1 MLCVLIVLAG
11 RLDVVAADSTQARV
25 RVLIAVPDTQGITV
39 VLGGGHLTDNA
50 AYRTLS
56 TYQTLTQGQYD
67 LKIYPQ
73 NRTDQGSV
81 LYTRTITLNG
91 AKDYTITLTGTQA
104 NKELIVTVNTDDN
117 TVDANKTRV
126 RFGNAQRGTNEVVL
140 ATQGTNVVIGRA
152 RYGQTADYIL
162 LDPGTYSLFVNDSNS
177 KVVTT
182 ADVNFAP
189 GAVVS
194 IFLLG
199 PGGDATS
206 SALLINVDGGTVNG
220 SGTPAASIATV
231 LSTRSGPTSTPPPGY
246 RFDYV
251 TNTPGPGG
259 GQTGGNTGDF
269 PTSTPNANA
278 TATISLGTA
287 APAASEIASAS
298 LRRAA
303 LPVTPCRSST
313 CAFFSETNHAVAN
326 GFKMFW
332 DKNGGRNRYG
342 MPLTEEYQDTSYID
356 GKLRTVQYFERTRL
370 EYFPENRGK
379 VGEVQETSLGRE
391 VLRLLGISG

>member
-11 RLDVVAADSTQARV
+11 RLDVTAADSTQARV

-39 VLGGGHLTDNA
+39 VLGGGHLADNA

-56 TYQTLTQGQYD
+56 TYQTLTQGQYN
-67 LKIYPQ
+67 LSIYPE
-73 NRTDQGSV
+73 NRTDQASV

-126 RFGNAQRGTNEVVL
+126 RFGNAQRGTNEVAL

-152 RYGQTADYIL
+152 RYGQTADYTL
-162 LDPGTYSLFVNDSNS
+162 LDPGTYSLFVNDSKT

-182 ADVNFAP
+182 ADVNFA
-189 GAVVS
+189 
-194 IFLLG
+194 

-220 SGTPAASIATV
+220 SGTPAASTATGS
-231 LSTRSGPTSTPPPGY
+231 STRSGPTSTPPPGY

-278 TATISLGTA
+278 TAAIPLGTA

-303 LPVTPCRSST
+303 LPVTPCGSPT
-313 CAFFSETNHAVAN
+313 CAFFPETNHAVAN
-326 GFKMFW
+326 GFKIFW